1 MSNRKLCLIS
11 PAIGEMLVKQ
21 LAHELKNFN
30 LYMSF
35 ANYYAVE
42 GYPKIEEYWRS
53 RAQEEMR
60 HHEWCFK
67 YLTDADYKF
76 NYTLI
81 EENKEVFSD
90 IITPFKLTV
99 DREIETTNMICKIH
113 EAALAE
119 KDYMTA
125 YWLLDPL
132 LKEQVEEENTSRMA
146 LAIIEEDS
154 DIYLRSKEIL
164 SLLK

>member
-11 PAIGEMLVKQ
+11 PAIGKMLVEQ

-35 ANYYAVE
+35 ANHYAIE
-42 GYPKIEEYWRS
+42 GYPDLEKYWKI
-53 RAQEEMR
+53 RANEEMK

-67 YLTDADYKF
+67 YLTDADYRV
-76 NYTLI
+76 NYPTI
-81 EENKEVFSD
+81 EENKEEFSG

-99 DREIETTNMICKIH
+99 EREIETTNMIYKIH
-113 EAALAE
+113 EAAIAE

-125 YWLLDPL
+125 YWVLDPL
-132 LKEQVEEENTSRMA
+132 LKEQIEEENTSRMA

-154 DIYLRSKEIL
+154 DTYIKSKEIL

>member
-42 GYPKIEEYWRS
+42 GYPKIEEYWRK
-53 RAQEEMR
+53 RAQEEM
-60 HHEWCFK
+60 HHYEWCFK

-76 NYTLI
+76 NYPLI
-81 EENKEVFSD
+81 EENKDVFSD

-125 YWLLDPL
+125 YWVLDPL
-132 LKEQVEEENTSRMA
+132 LKEQIEEENTSRTA

-154 DIYLRSKEIL
+154 NIYSRSKEIL

>member
-42 GYPKIEEYWRS
+42 GYPKIEEYWRK

-60 HHEWCFK
+60 HHDWCFK
-67 YLTDADYKF
+67 YLINADYKF
-76 NYTLI
+76 NYPVI

-132 LKEQVEEENTSRMA
+132 LKEQIEEENTSRMA